1 MSSFIL
7 KVNVQ
12 RRNIVQQKSHG
23 DKEIY
28 NKHNEEERRIEER
41 PEEKGRKK
49 EKRRRIDNTL
59 CNNNEFDEPI
69 QAVLAAVNSISLQF
83 PFLSTCSST
92 NQLIVINNKL
102 EKMKQ

>member
-49 EKRRRIDNTL
+49 EKRRRID
-59 CNNNEFDEPI
+59 
-69 QAVLAAVNSISLQF
+69 
-83 PFLSTCSST
+83 
-92 NQLIVINNKL
+92 
-102 EKMKQ
+102 